1 MRNKFR
7 LGIVVLTLP
16 LFLLPGIG
24 AIADPATPPDQGTT
38 DPATQ
43 SQSKPPNQKKS
54 PATSAGKESPTDT
67 FTPSETISADSA
79 VSFPV
84 DI

>member
-1 MRNKFR
+1 MRSKFR
-7 LGIVVLTLP
+7 LGVVVLTLP
-16 LFLLPGIG
+16 LLLLPVIG
-24 AIADPATPPDQGTT
+24 AIADPATPSAEGKT
-38 DPATQ
+38 DTATQ
-43 SQSKPPNQKKS
+43 SRSKSQNQKKS
-54 PATSAGKESPTDT
+54 PAKSAGKESPADT

>member
-7 LGIVVLTLP
+7 LGVIASALP
-16 LFLLPGIG
+16 LFLLAGIG
-24 AIADPATPPDQGTT
+24 AIADPATPSVQGNADT
-38 DPATQ
+38 AA
-43 SQSKPPNQKKS
+43 QSKPKAQNQKTT
-54 PATSAGKESPTDT
+54 PAAKAGVEPPTDT

>member
-1 MRNKFR
+1 MRSKFR
-7 LGIVVLTLP
+7 LGVVVLTLP
-16 LFLLPGIG
+16 LLLLSGIG
-24 AIADPATPPDQGTT
+24 VIADPATPSAEGKT
-38 DPATQ
+38 DTATQ
-43 SQSKPPNQKKS
+43 SQSKSQNQKK
-54 PATSAGKESPTDT
+54 ATDASAGEESPTDT

>member
-7 LGIVVLTLP
+7 LGVVVLTLS

-24 AIADPATPPDQGTT
+24 AIADPATPPGQEKT

-43 SQSKPPNQKKS
+43 SQSKPQNQKKS

-79 VSFPV
+79 VSLPV